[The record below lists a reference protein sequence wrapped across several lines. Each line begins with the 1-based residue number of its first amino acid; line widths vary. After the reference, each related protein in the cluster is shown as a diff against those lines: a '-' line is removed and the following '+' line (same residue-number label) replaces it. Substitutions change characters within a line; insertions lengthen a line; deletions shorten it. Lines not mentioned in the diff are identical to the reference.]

1 MSEKTSVVL
10 SDSLVA
16 EARRL
21 AGARTSAAAVNAA
34 LREYV
39 RARNGE
45 AGAEKPARKADDA
58 AKKSGGRKSGAKPG
72 TWEGLA
78 ELAKVM
84 REGDW
89 DDTGY
94 RLLRGGKRLDIG

>member
-1 MSEKTSVVL
+1 MNANPAAP
-10 SDSLVA
+10 A
-16 EARRL
+16 ED
-21 AGARTSAAAVNAA
+21 AAA
-34 LREYV
+34 RKK
-39 RARNGE
+39 
-45 AGAEKPARKADDA
+45 AEADDA
-58 AKKSGGRKSGAKPG
+58 AKRSGGRKSKAKPG

>member
-1 MSEKTSVVL
+1 MSEKTSVTL
-10 SDSLVA
+10 DDSLVA

-21 AGARTSAAAVNAA
+21 AGSRTSSAAVNAA

-39 RARNGE
+39 RARNGD
-45 AGAEKPARKADDA
+45 GGA
-58 AKKSGGRKSGAKPG
+58 AKKSGGRKNGPKPG

-78 ELAKVM
+78 ELAKIM
-84 REGDW
+84 REGGW

-94 RLLRGGKRLDIG
+94 RLLRGKRLDLG